1 MNNSIQYKFIK
12 IDLTQFSPEWD
23 KYDLE
28 NPGVGIETNFNFS
41 FNKTEGVLR
50 CTTNLHFIQE
60 DQVFLKTELQTFYE
74 ISKESIEELVSE
86 NVLTIPKILL
96 CQFASLAYG
105 SYRGVLY
112 MKTIN
117 TPISNLILPPMY
129 LNEVIKDDMQ
139 VQL

>member
-23 KYDLE
+23 KYDSE
-28 NPGVGIETNFNFS
+28 NPSVGIETNFNFS
-41 FNKTEGVLR
+41 FNKAEGVLR
-50 CTTNLHFIQE
+50 CTTSLHFIQE
-60 DQVFLKTELQTFYE
+60 DQVFLNTELQTFYE
-74 ISKESIEELVSE
+74 ISKESIEDLVSE

-117 TPISNLILPPMY
+117 TPICNLILPPMY
-129 LNEVIKDDMQ
+129 LNEVIKDDMKI
-139 VQL
+139 QL

>member
-23 KYDLE
+23 KYDSE
-28 NPGVGIETNFNFS
+28 NPSVGIETNFNFS

-50 CTTNLHFIQE
+50 CTTSLHFIQE
-60 DQVFLKTELQTFYE
+60 DQIFLKTELQTFYE
-74 ISKESIEELVSE
+74 ISKESIEELVGE
-86 NVLTIPKILL
+86 NVLTIPKGLL

-117 TPISNLILPPMY
+117 TPLSNLILPPMY
-129 LNEVIKDDMQ
+129 LNEVIKDDMKI
-139 VQL
+139 QL

>member
-23 KYDLE
+23 KYDSE
-28 NPGVGIETNFNFS
+28 NPSVGIETNFNFS

-50 CTTNLHFIQE
+50 CTTSLHFIQE
-60 DQVFLKTELQTFYE
+60 DQIFLKTELQTFYE
-74 ISKESIEELVSE
+74 ISKESIEELVGE
-86 NVLTIPKILL
+86 NVLTIPKGLL

-117 TPISNLILPPMY
+117 TPLSNLILPPMY

-139 VQL
+139 IQL

>member
-1 MNNSIQYKFIK
+1 MNSIQYKFIK

-23 KYDLE
+23 RYDSE
-28 NPGVGIETNFNFS
+28 NSAVGIETNFNFS

-50 CTTNLHFIQE
+50 CITSLHFIQE

-74 ISKESIEELVSE
+74 ISKESIDGLASE

-139 VQL
+139 IQL